1 MSQTES
7 QNASRTSI
15 SELIE
20 GQKVEE
26 IFLIREASMRETKTG
41 KNYIAAQLGDA
52 SGSIVT
58 RLWDARPRDIDTFKA
73 GNFVRVRAHVESYQG
88 KPQLVVEGFKPV
100 DAAEVD
106 SMAFMPTTPKDLDQM
121 QEQLKELIKSVKD
134 SHLLSL
140 LESFFGDTE
149 FLRRFSHS
157 PAASAFHHAYVGG
170 LLEHSL
176 SVARLGASAAEEH
189 PQELDR
195 DLMVV
200 GGLLH
205 DLGKTYELS
214 SGPVFDYTDAGR
226 LIGHIIMG
234 CLEAERRMLALS
246 DFPVELKRQVLHLI
260 ASHHGQKE
268 FGAPILPCTPEAFA
282 LHHCD
287 NLDAKMRAS
296 FDAPPQSEGDQWSDY
311 QRMLGVRVHKGSS
324 KSKADATG

>member
-1 MSQTES
+1 MSPTES
-7 QNASRTSI
+7 ENTGRTRI

-20 GQKVEE
+20 GQRLDEV
-26 IFLIREASMRETKTG
+26 FLVREASMRETKTG

-73 GNFVRVRAHVESYQG
+73 GIFLRVRAHVESYQG

-106 SMAFMPTTPKDLDQM
+106 SMAFMPTTPKDLDQL
-121 QEQLKELIKSVKD
+121 QEQLQELIKSVKD
-134 SHLLSL
+134 PHLLAL
-140 LESFFGDTE
+140 LESFFSDEE
-149 FLRRFSHS
+149 FLSRFSRS

-176 SVARLGASAAEEH
+176 SVARLGAAAAEEH
-189 PQELDR
+189 PRELDR
-195 DLMVV
+195 DLMVI

-205 DLGKTYELS
+205 DLGKVYELS
-214 SGPVFDYTDAGR
+214 AGPVFDYTDAGR

-268 FGAPILPCTPEAFA
+268 YGAPVLPCTPEAFA

-296 FDAPPQSEGDQWSDY
+296 FDAPAQSAGEQWSDY
-311 QRMLGVRVHKGSS
+311 QRMLGVRVHKG
-324 KSKADATG
+324 KPKADATG